1 MCNCKLMFVVALLSV
16 VLVTSASS
24 LNIGKGALINRT
36 EEMLGIQNKIIAWA
50 ALMDE
55 QNSTLRS
62 LINKREEMRAQ
73 IQTIKHSNRSSL
85 VDMMKKHV
93 DWMIYQH
100 RIVESVLKL
109 DIGQNYLN
117 VSKSKD
123 CKSNIPNN
131 PWFNYEKCWNIYLQF
146 TANVLK
152 LNEII
157 CDVDGSN
164 MEEERDHNSASPVSP
179 DELPTIMATSVSTL
193 AIFIALS
200 LTLYFILR
208 ARYHIVKRSSRHEGV
223 SPKSTEPSAEL
234 PGVRDASSGSHNKD
248 KRPSTKKVSFKNVV
262 SVESGQQNT
271 EEDEECP
278 LYEELDIKEAPKTSG
293 KDMSDLQCN
302 TLSNIDQTTDEEGN
316 YCVLHK
322 PCSSKVS
329 YTHTT
334 VIPVDRNT
342 VIPADEN
349 TCEYDTISKAKPGG
363 ALGSADKKGRYST
376 LGTTRLDLTRP
387 SKEGPETQY
396 SCNVDLNQT
405 LSQRLDQKS
414 LTALLRKCEVRSS
427 EDNEEEEPIYDEIY
441 PKTPP
446 KILAD
451 ERNLRNTLA
460 DKDQALEE
468 EEIKNSD
475 LDKPC
480 STKKVET
487 DIPREEE
494 RPLDIVTLQA
504 KQESTK
510 TSGGDKDDSTS
521 EERCSTSEERC
532 STSEE
537 RCSTSEERC
546 STSEERCS
554 TSEERCSTSEERC
567 STSEERCTTSEER
580 CSTSEER
587 CSTSE
592 ERCTT
597 SEERCSTSG
606 QDKLDF
612 SEKVVTEKSDKNRIV
627 PKDRRGEMSLIKSD
641 TLPKEGSSIYSC
653 TLDLNQTLMN
663 QPVRNMMTTLLLETD
678 TGLDCE
684 TTDDDRDALVEEEDA
699 GDKLKEN

>member
-1 MCNCKLMFVVALLSV
+1 
-16 VLVTSASS
+16 
-24 LNIGKGALINRT
+24 
-36 EEMLGIQNKIIAWA
+36 
-50 ALMDE
+50 
-55 QNSTLRS
+55 
-62 LINKREEMRAQ
+62 
-73 IQTIKHSNRSSL
+73 
-85 VDMMKKHV
+85 
-93 DWMIYQH
+93 MIYQH

-123 CKSNIPNN
+123 CKGNIPNN
-131 PWFNYEKCWNIYLQF
+131 PWINYEKCWNIYLQF

-157 CDVDGSN
+157 CVVDGSN
-164 MEEERDHNSASPVSP
+164 MEEERDHNSAYPVSP
-179 DELPTIMATSVSTL
+179 DELPTIMVTSVSTL

-208 ARYHIVKRSSRHEGV
+208 SRYHINIVKWSSLHEGV
-223 SPKSTEPSAEL
+223 SPKSAAPSAEL

-248 KRPSTKKVSFKNVV
+248 KRPSMKKVSFKNVV
-262 SVESGQQNT
+262 SVERGQQNT
-271 EEDEECP
+271 EEDEDCP
-278 LYEELDIKEAPKTSG
+278 LYEELDIKEAPKTSR
-293 KDMSDLQCN
+293 KDRIDLQCN
-302 TLSNIDQTTDEEGN
+302 TLSNKDQTTDEEGI

-334 VIPVDRNT
+334 VIPMDRNT

-349 TCEYDTISKAKPGG
+349 TCEYDTIGKVKPGG
-363 ALGSADKKGRYST
+363 SADKKEDGRYCEYDTIGKVKPGGELGSPDKKGRYST

-387 SKEGPETQY
+387 SKEGPGTQY

-414 LTALLRKCEVRSS
+414 STSLLRKCEVRSS
-427 EDNEEEEPIYDEIY
+427 EDNEEEEPLYDEIY
-441 PKTPP
+441 SKTPP

-468 EEIKNSD
+468 EEVKNSD

-480 STKKVET
+480 STKKVEI
-487 DIPREEE
+487 DIPGEEE

-504 KQESTK
+504 KQESIK

-567 STSEERCTTSEER
+567 NTSEERCNTSEER

-592 ERCTT
+592 ERCST
-597 SEERCSTSG
+597 SKERCNTSG
-606 QDKLDF
+606 QDKLDL
-612 SEKVVTEKSDKNRIV
+612 SEEVVTDQSDKNRIV
-627 PKDRRGEMSLIKSD
+627 PKDRRGEMSLITSD
-641 TLPKEGSSIYSC
+641 TPPEEGSSIYSC
-653 TLDLNQTLMN
+653 NLDLNQTLVN
-663 QPVRNMMTTLLLETD
+663 QPVRNMMTTVLLETN

-684 TTDDDRDALVEEEDA
+684 TTDGDNDALVEEEDA